1 MSEED
6 ELKDGEERHSDDA
19 PINIAEED
27 LEEVVPEDGE
37 VPLEEAVDGVLV
49 GDGDDEDELDIDPD
63 FIEPSY

>member
-1 MSEED
+1 MSEEE

-19 PINIAEED
+19 PINLDPED
-27 LEEVVPEDGE
+27 LEEVAPEDGE

-49 GDGDDEDELDIDPD
+49 DTEEEDELDIDPD